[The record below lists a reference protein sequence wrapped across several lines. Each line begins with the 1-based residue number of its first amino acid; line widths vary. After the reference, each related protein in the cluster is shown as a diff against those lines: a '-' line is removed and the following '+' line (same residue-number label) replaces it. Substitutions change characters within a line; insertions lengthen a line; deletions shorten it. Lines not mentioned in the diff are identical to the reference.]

1 MKKNDNKVKQTND
14 KPLSEISV
22 GIGQRIANRR
32 KQLRLTQEQTSEL
45 AGVSHQFFACVE
57 RGTKNIRAE
66 NVIKLSKALDISTDY
81 ILTGVSNDVDRGYIV
96 SLLTPLNETQ
106 LKCFEEITKNYL
118 IACGYDEPIF

>member
-1 MKKNDNKVKQTND
+1 MKKNDNKAKQAE
-14 KPLSEISV
+14 KPLNEVSV

-32 KQLRLTQEQTSEL
+32 KQLRLTQEQTAEL

-57 RGTKNIRAE
+57 RGLKNIRAE
-66 NVIKLSKALDISTDY
+66 NVIKLSKALNISTDY
-81 ILTGVSNDVDRGYIV
+81 ILTGVSNDVDRGYLV